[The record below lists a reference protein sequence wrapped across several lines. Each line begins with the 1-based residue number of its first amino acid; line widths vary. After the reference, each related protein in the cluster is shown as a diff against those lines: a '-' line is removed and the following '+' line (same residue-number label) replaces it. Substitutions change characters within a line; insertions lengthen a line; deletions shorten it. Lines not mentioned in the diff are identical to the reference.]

1 MAIKIAGTD
10 VINNSRA
17 VVNMSDI
24 EGKYGQFHG
33 TPETITTV
41 LDMTKPIMRRT
52 LTAPTTFTASNIAT
66 GRCCLL
72 LLDVSSSGYLP
83 TWPASIQWPGD
94 GTEPDWDATGVQ
106 TWLVG
111 FTCWD
116 STNVRATATGWG
128 TTPPVSGTLDREVTV
143 GSGGY
148 TATSFFGYVR
158 SGSQGPYSST
168 SMGSIDD
175 EAMPT
180 SIYANAIIEVLE
192 FRDGYFYGGQQNDV
206 FTLRLMGSGSA
217 PANSGWS
224 LLTMDTGD
232 VSSGGTRVLSRSSAT
247 YTTYTGNIAAWT
259 WTWSPGIGGGGSDSP
274 RNCFSGATTV
284 DLSWTV

>member
-17 VVNMSDI
+17 IVNMSDI

-41 LDMTKPIMRRT
+41 LDMSKPIMRRT
-52 LTAPTTFTASNIAT
+52 LSAPTTFTASNIAT
-66 GRCCLL
+66 GKCAIL
-72 LLDVSSSGYLP
+72 LLDVSASGHLP
-83 TWPASIQWPGD
+83 TWPSSIQWPGD
-94 GTEPDWDATGVQ
+94 GTEPDWDASGVR

-116 STNVRATATGWG
+116 STTIRATATGWG
-128 TTPPVSGTLDREVTV
+128 TAPPVSGTLDREVTV

-148 TATSFFGYVR
+148 TATAFFGYVR
-158 SGSQGPYSST
+158 SGSAGTYST
-168 SMGSIDD
+168 GAMGSIDD

-180 SIYANAIIEVLE
+180 SIYSSAVIEVLE
-192 FRDGYFYGGQQNDV
+192 FRDGFYYQSQQDDV
-206 FTLRLMGSGSA
+206 FTLRIISSGGA

-232 VSSGGTRVLSRSSAT
+232 VSDGGTRVLSRTSAT
-247 YTTYTGNIAAWT
+247 YTTSGNTAKWV

-274 RNCFSGATTV
+274 RNCFVGATTV